1 MESDKEENIFVRSMN
16 RDRLTERLYLIAP
29 KRLAWITEDL
39 PPVGPHDVLVHT
51 RAGAISIGSELPL
64 YGGTSRAGHPPQYP
78 WSMGYENVGIVAA
91 CGSAVQ
97 RVQCGD
103 RVVAFYG
110 HCTHAVMPETRVIVV
125 PDGVSDALA
134 ILSIL
139 TCDTAKG
146 VRKIAPRPEE
156 TTLITGAGT
165 IGLLTL
171 FILRAYGVAQVDM
184 VEPRAERHA
193 LARLLGARNVW
204 HPQDVSNESTAYA
217 VAFECSSRNK
227 AFALLQ
233 KQVQKQGRICITA
246 DGNIEPL
253 VLTSDF
259 HEKELQIMGSSDGW
273 DYHQHAAWY
282 FHEVQQHATHLE
294 HLFELR
300 IARDELISTFEQLA
314 EGDIH
319 PIKVFVSYN
328 HMPHVFDK
336 RAVLSDE

>member
-1 MESDKEENIFVRSMN
+1 MIAMN
-16 RDRLTERLYLIAP
+16 REHLAERLYLIAP
-29 KRLAWITEDL
+29 EKLIWISEDL
-39 PPVGPHDVLVHT
+39 PPVGPHDVLVQT
-51 RAGAISIGSELPL
+51 RVGAISIGSELPL
-64 YGGTSRAGHPPQYP
+64 YAGAARVGHSPQYP
-78 WSMGYENVGIVAA
+78 QSMGYENVCVVAA

-97 RVQCGD
+97 RVRCGD

-110 HCTHAVMPETRVIVV
+110 HCTHAVVPETQVILV
-125 PDGVSDALA
+125 PAGISDMLA

-139 TCDTAKG
+139 TCDAAKG
-146 VRKIAPRPEE
+146 VRKVGPRPEE
-156 TTLITGAGT
+156 TTLVTGAGA

-171 FILRAYGVAQVDM
+171 FILRAYGVAQVDI
-184 VEPRAERHA
+184 VEPLAERHS
-193 LARLLGARNVW
+193 LARLLGARQVW
-204 HPQDVSNESTAYA
+204 KPHEVSIENNTYA

-233 KQVQKQGRICITA
+233 KQVQRGGRICITA

-259 HEKELQIMGSSDGW
+259 HEKELQIVGSSDGW

-282 FHEVQQHATHLE
+282 FHEVQRHTTHLE
-294 HLFELR
+294 QLFELV

-314 EGDIH
+314 EGNIH

-328 HMPHVFDK
+328 TILGISTNNERK
-336 RAVLSDE
+336 EN